1 MYRWKVTVFLT
12 TSFFLL
18 CLEVYGRG
26 RRKLENEVVEEGE
39 RSEHEYDDDMLSEED
54 FPSLREWMDD
64 RQLLYKE
71 RGRVVMEVCQRY
83 KVKNTTSNNSVTD
96 FINMSTHA
104 DKAHLVERVKLSQF
118 FLSRPE
124 QVVGCLINK
133 VASSSIVK
141 SFLTLDGFAVK
152 DVKSPHAYANRLHP
166 KSWDELKM
174 VDENYLKFLI
184 VRDPLER
191 LVSCYKDKMVS
202 NTHWSLANFRK
213 QVKQRAKII
222 RSKRMNRMRQK
233 QASLNS
239 TKVKRSSQTNSLDMA
254 NQFWNDKESF
264 SEFNKNQSSK
274 NSNISSPTPTASQVV
289 KTPKSF
295 SIEPKPEDIPTFSD
309 FLEYILST
317 DLMGTGFSSHWV
329 PYWRACTPCHFQY
342 SVIAKLETGEDD
354 LTYIWRKS
362 GLESQ
367 AAIPWENKSKSSA
380 RKKELVD
387 FYSSIPRSMLLRV
400 FMRYRM
406 DYEMFGYD
414 INTSLKLGGHK
425 LASENELELLPDA
438 RVKHI

>member
-1 MYRWKVTVFLT
+1 
-12 TSFFLL
+12 
-18 CLEVYGRG
+18 
-26 RRKLENEVVEEGE
+26 
-39 RSEHEYDDDMLSEED
+39 
-54 FPSLREWMDD
+54 
-64 RQLLYKE
+64 
-71 RGRVVMEVCQRY
+71 
-83 KVKNTTSNNSVTD
+83 
-96 FINMSTHA
+96 
-104 DKAHLVERVKLSQF
+104 
-118 FLSRPE
+118 
-124 QVVGCLINK
+124 
-133 VASSSIVK
+133 
-141 SFLTLDGFAVK
+141 
-152 DVKSPHAYANRLHP
+152 
-166 KSWDELKM
+166 
-174 VDENYLKFLI
+174 
-184 VRDPLER
+184 
-191 LVSCYKDKMVS
+191 
-202 NTHWSLANFRK
+202 
-213 QVKQRAKII
+213 
-222 RSKRMNRMRQK
+222 
-233 QASLNS
+233 
-239 TKVKRSSQTNSLDMA
+239 MA

-380 RKKELVD
+380 RQKELMD